1 MRLRNRYSC
10 IYICKEKEIKPIY
23 FELSII
29 DKDLNNIVSQINK
42 EFNINFKINNS
53 FVDEN
58 YGILLKD
65 NKFKD
70 DSNIL
75 YICHCANLDNFINNN
90 KDLLNKNNLEQ
101 MIYLFMEFV
110 KVKNLN

>member
-10 IYICKEKEIKPIY
+10 IYICKEKEKKPIY
-23 FELSII
+23 FELSIK

-42 EFNINFKINNS
+42 EFDISFKINNS
-53 FVDEN
+53 NVDEN

-65 NKFKD
+65 NVKNN

-75 YICHCANLDNFINNN
+75 YICHSANLDNFVNNN

-101 MIYLFMEFV
+101 MLYLFMEFV
-110 KVKNLN
+110 KVKI

>member
-10 IYICKEKEIKPIY
+10 IYICKEKEKKPLY

-42 EFNINFKINNS
+42 EFNLDFIINTS
-53 FVDEN
+53 SVDEN

-65 NKFKD
+65 DKIKE

-75 YICHCANLDNFINNN
+75 YICHSANLDNFVENN
-90 KDLLNKNNLEQ
+90 KELHNKNNLEQ

>member
-10 IYICKEKEIKPIY
+10 IYICKEKEKKPIY
-23 FELSII
+23 FELSIK

-42 EFNINFKINNS
+42 EFDINFKINNS
-53 FVDEN
+53 NVDEN

-65 NKFKD
+65 NVKNK

-75 YICHCANLDNFINNN
+75 YICHSANLDNFVNNN

-101 MIYLFMEFV
+101 MLYLFMEFF

>member
-10 IYICKEKEIKPIY
+10 IYICKEKGKKPIY
-23 FELSII
+23 FELSVK

-42 EFNINFKINNS
+42 EFNIDFRINNS
-53 FVDEN
+53 NVDEN

-65 NKFKD
+65 NVKNN

-75 YICHCANLDNFINNN
+75 YICHSANLDKFVDNNI
-90 KDLLNKNNLEQ
+90 DLLNKNNLEQ
-101 MIYLFMEFV
+101 MLYLFMEFV

>member
-1 MRLRNRYSC
+1 MRSRNRYSC
-10 IYICKEKEIKPIY
+10 IYICKEEGKKPIY
-23 FELSII
+23 FELSIM

-42 EFNINFKINNS
+42 EFDINFKINNS

-65 NKFKD
+65 NVYKD

-75 YICHCANLDNFINNN
+75 YICHSANLDNFVDNK
-90 KDLLNKNNLEQ
+90 KDLLDKNNLEQ

>member
-10 IYICKEKEIKPIY
+10 IYICKKKEKKPIY
-23 FELSII
+23 FELSIK

-42 EFNINFKINNS
+42 EFNIEFKINNS
-53 FVDEN
+53 NVDEN

-65 NKFKD
+65 NVKNN

-75 YICHCANLDNFINNN
+75 YICHSANLDNFINNN

-101 MIYLFMEFV
+101 MLYLFMEFV
-110 KVKNLN
+110 KVRNLN

>member
-10 IYICKEKEIKPIY
+10 IYICKDKEKKPIY
-23 FELSII
+23 FELSVK

-42 EFNINFKINNS
+42 EFDINFKINNS
-53 FVDEN
+53 YADDN

-65 NKFKD
+65 NVKNN

-75 YICHCANLDNFINNN
+75 YICHSANLDNFVSNN

-101 MIYLFMEFV
+101 MLYLFMEFV

>member
-10 IYICKEKEIKPIY
+10 IYIFKEKEKKPIY
-23 FELSII
+23 FEASII

-42 EFNINFKINNS
+42 EFNINFKIVNS
-53 FVDEN
+53 LIDEN

-65 NKFKD
+65 NVNKD

-75 YICHCANLDNFINNN
+75 FICHSANLDKFVGNN
-90 KDLLNKNNLEQ
+90 KELEKKNNLEQ

-110 KVKNLN
+110 KVKNIN

>member
-10 IYICKEKEIKPIY
+10 IYICKEKEKKPIY
-23 FELSII
+23 FELSIK

-42 EFNINFKINNS
+42 EFNIDFKINNS
-53 FVDEN
+53 KVDEN

-65 NKFKD
+65 NS
-70 DSNIL
+70 SNIL
-75 YICHCANLDNFINNN
+75 YICHSANLDNFVNNN

-101 MIYLFMEFV
+101 MLYLFMEFV

>member
-1 MRLRNRYSC
+1 MRSRNRYSC
-10 IYICKEKEIKPIY
+10 IYICKAEDKKPIY
-23 FELSII
+23 FELSLM

-42 EFNINFKINNS
+42 EFNINFKVNNS

-65 NKFKD
+65 NVYKD

-75 YICHCANLDNFINNN
+75 YICHSANLDNFVDNK
-90 KDLLNKNNLEQ
+90 KDLLDKNNLEQ

>member
-10 IYICKEKEIKPIY
+10 IYICREKEKKPIY
-23 FELSII
+23 FELSVK

-42 EFNINFKINNS
+42 EFNIDFRINNS
-53 FVDEN
+53 NVDEN

-65 NKFKD
+65 NVKNN

-75 YICHCANLDNFINNN
+75 YICHSANLDKFVDNN

-101 MIYLFMEFV
+101 MLYLFMEFV

>member
-10 IYICKEKEIKPIY
+10 IYICKDKEIKPIY

-53 FVDEN
+53 LVDEN

-65 NKFKD
+65 NVYKD

-75 YICHCANLDNFINNN
+75 YICHSANLDNFVDNK
-90 KDLLNKNNLEQ
+90 KDLLDKNNLEQ